1 MTPHGT
7 ANPMLRRIRASL
19 RRLHRGRVALA
30 IKDHLDRAP
39 VLLLP
44 VYPPTEGNA
53 LTALDRFVG
62 HSRDFIFAGRRGMDA
77 GLAGCGRKLVELMQ
91 SLSIAA
97 FSWHHVEEWRGAWRG
112 NAMSNDEVSPRI
124 DGMRTGW
131 AA

>member
-1 MTPHGT
+1 
-7 ANPMLRRIRASL
+7 MLRRIRASL

-39 VLLLP
+39 VLSLS
-44 VYPPTEGNA
+44 VYPPTEGSA

-62 HSRDFIFAGRRGMDA
+62 HSRDFSFAGRRGMDR

-91 SLSIAA
+91 SFSIAA
-97 FSWHHVEEWRGAWRG
+97 FSRDHGEEWRGAWRG
-112 NAMSNDEVSPRI
+112 NAMSNDEVSRRI